1 MTNLTKTEEHFCGV
15 IETSEY
21 DTFEIVRSGY
31 NGHIRV
37 IPFADRWRTPEET
50 VMYLQG
56 ICVEIE
62 KSFVEVGK

>member
-31 NGHIRV
+31 NGNIRV

-50 VMYLQG
+50 VQYLQG
-56 ICVEIE
+56 ICKIVKANFME
-62 KSFVEVGK
+62 KK